1 MKLHVLS
8 DLHLELFGFQ
18 PDPAAVAAADVI
30 VLAGDIHKGTRAIP
44 WARKAFP
51 DKPIVS
57 VAGNHEYYDHYWF
70 LLIEQLRAEAR
81 IHGVHFLENDA
92 VTIDG
97 VRFAYS
103 GDRDR

>member
-44 WARKAFP
+44 
-51 DKPIVS
+51 
-57 VAGNHEYYDHYWF
+57 
-70 LLIEQLRAEAR
+70 
-81 IHGVHFLENDA
+81 
-92 VTIDG
+92 
-97 VRFAYS
+97 
-103 GDRDR
+103 